1 MRNVSGSLPKRADSY
16 EVAFTGLSAA
26 CFLVTTVPRPPSV
39 TFRRASWR
47 TGESPGG
54 RAFYARAWKGG

>member
-26 CFLVTTVPRPPSV
+26 CFLVTTVPQPSKCHFPSRV
-39 TFRRASWR
+39 VAHR
-47 TGESPGG
+47 
-54 RAFYARAWKGG
+54 